1 MTFSKFAA
9 SMAILLALTAAAPA
23 DAQVVTPYGAGPGWW
38 GRPGTP
44 RVYPYHPRYYG
55 YARGAQGYYWQPY
68 WSGEQ
73 QQHVAPGK

>member
-9 SMAILLALTAAAPA
+9 GTAILLALTAAAPA
-23 DAQVVTPYGAGPGWW
+23 DAQVMAPYGAGPGWW

-44 RVYPYHPRYYG
+44 RAYPYHPRYYG
-55 YARGAQGYYWQPY
+55 YARGAPGWQPY